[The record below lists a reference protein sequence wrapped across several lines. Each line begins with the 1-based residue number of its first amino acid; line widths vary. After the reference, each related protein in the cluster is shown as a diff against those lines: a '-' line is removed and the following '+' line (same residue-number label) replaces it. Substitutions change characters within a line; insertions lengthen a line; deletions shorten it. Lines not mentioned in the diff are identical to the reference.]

1 MSISPA
7 EIDRLRRVALASLH
21 EHWRFYLIE
30 GIILIALGAAAIIV
44 PPIATLAVTIFVG
57 WLFLIS
63 GVVGL
68 FTTFRMRGAPGFWW
82 SLISAVL
89 AIVVGGMLVAEPIRG
104 AVSLTLLLIAFFI
117 IEGVVSVMFALD
129 HRKELP
135 GAWGWM
141 LASGVVDLAL
151 ANGGLGHR
159 TARWNQPDVRRC
171 RPCRDGST
179 GTQDRPIDPDS
190 DLSLSTR
197 PRMCSVIIGI

>member
-1 MSISPA
+1 MFLGVRASKETLMSISQA
-7 EIDRLRRVALASLH
+7 DVDRLRRVALASLR

-63 GVVGL
+63 GVFVCLGAI
-68 FTTFRMRGAPGFWW
+68 RMRGVPGFWW

-141 LASGVVDLAL
+141 LASGIVDLVL
-151 ANGGLGHR
+151 
-159 TARWNQPDVRRC
+159 
-171 RPCRDGST
+171 
-179 GTQDRPIDPDS
+179 
-190 DLSLSTR
+190 
-197 PRMCSVIIGI
+197 PR

>member
-1 MSISPA
+1 MSTG
-7 EIDRLRRVALASLH
+7 D
-21 EHWRFYLIE
+21 FDLIE

-104 AVSLTLLLIAFFI
+104 AVSLTGRVAGRWLFCLRDSPQK
-117 IEGVVSVMFALD
+117 V
-129 HRKELP
+129 
-135 GAWGWM
+135 
-141 LASGVVDLAL
+141 
-151 ANGGLGHR
+151 GHR
-159 TARWNQPDVRRC
+159 Y
-171 RPCRDGST
+171 G
-179 GTQDRPIDPDS
+179 
-190 DLSLSTR
+190 
-197 PRMCSVIIGI
+197 